1 MGYKMSVSSDSASD
15 EEFLQEC
22 LQLFPHNP
30 TNFINYRIKNCK
42 LFEKCS
48 LKYIKIG
55 SLLKGNDAYHYIQIY
70 RQYKNIY
77 KVTKSTSENRK

>member
-1 MGYKMSVSSDSASD
+1 MSVSSDSASD

-30 TNFINYRIKNCK
+30 TNFINYRIKNYK

>member
-1 MGYKMSVSSDSASD
+1 MSVSSDSASD

-30 TNFINYRIKNCK
+30 TNFINYRIKNYK

-55 SLLKGNDAYHYIQIY
+55 SLLKGNNAYHYIQIY

-77 KVTKSTSENRK
+77 KVIKSTSENRK

>member
-30 TNFINYRIKNCK
+30 TNFINYRIKNYK

-77 KVTKSTSENRK
+77 KVTKSRSENRK

>member
-30 TNFINYRIKNCK
+30 TNFINYRIKNYK

>member
-1 MGYKMSVSSDSASD
+1 MGSKMSVSSDSASD

-30 TNFINYRIKNCK
+30 TNFINYRIKNYK

-55 SLLKGNDAYHYIQIY
+55 SLLKGNNAYHYIQIY

-77 KVTKSTSENRK
+77 KVIKSTSENRK